1 MARRLGWLAL
11 ALLTVAGVYCQKK
24 GVFEDT
30 LKPEAGFA
38 KIYEVSATSTSV
50 AVGDSIEVRVKVTDL
65 QGNPLEGKEVLFSTD
80 LGTISPVVETDSEGV
95 AAAVFRAGERT
106 GEAKIRVKLGEQV
119 TTLRLKVVPSRAQGQ
134 LGGYTYTF
142 SVSPKELLATG
153 MDTALVTVT
162 V

>member
-38 KIYEVSATSTSV
+38 TIYEVSATSTSV
-50 AVGDSIEVRVKVTDL
+50 AVGDSVEVRAKVTDL

-80 LGTISPVVETDSEGV
+80 LGTISPSAETDSEGV
-95 AAAVFRAGERT
+95 AMPCSA
-106 GEAKIRVKLGEQV
+106 
-119 TTLRLKVVPSRAQGQ
+119 P
-134 LGGYTYTF
+134 GGG
-142 SVSPKELLATG
+142 PG
-153 MDTALVTVT
+153 RRR
-162 V
+162 